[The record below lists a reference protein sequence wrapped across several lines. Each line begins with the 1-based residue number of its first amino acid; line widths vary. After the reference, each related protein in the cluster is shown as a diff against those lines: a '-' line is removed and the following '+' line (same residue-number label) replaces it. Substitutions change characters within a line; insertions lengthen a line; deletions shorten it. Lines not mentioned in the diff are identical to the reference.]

1 MKLLPLLIISIIL
14 LSCNKNNT
22 TPTPQLNT
30 KGSIQYKV
38 NGTAISMDN
47 ANVLSGEA
55 VVFSKELKGSMLAHT
70 RYALKAQQGSS
81 NALILNIQA
90 DSLLQ
95 VNYHYDSVTVSTNPS
110 ELLFLVDFNGQV
122 ASLVFSSDNFDINIT
137 SYQNSAIS
145 GTFTGK
151 LSPGSVYN
159 TRGTFVITDGVFN
172 NIPVTY

>member
-1 MKLLPLLIISIIL
+1 MKILSLLVLSIIWM
-14 LSCNKNNT
+14 SCNKDNT
-22 TPTPQLNT
+22 TSTPQFNT

-38 NGTAISMDN
+38 NGTAISIDN

-55 VVFSKELKGSMLAHT
+55 VLFTKQLKGSMLAHT
-70 RYALKAQQGSS
+70 RYALKAQQGTS
-81 NALILNIQA
+81 NALILNIQT

-110 ELLFLVDFNGQV
+110 ELLFVVDLNGQV
-122 ASLVFSSDNFDINIT
+122 ASLVFSTDNFDINIT

-151 LSPGSVYN
+151 LSPGSAYN